1 MSDFKKPWGEHGIFG
16 SIALKDSEGV
26 EPDAFHEWFMGLGWQ
41 VKSVYTHIKVHI
53 NHQMTCQ
60 KYIKSQ
66 DGYLRNLKETYEK
79 KGDKWVLK
87 PKSEGSDVSK
97 PKDDSKEEVKKLPS
111 GSAEDGDASKP
122 KDDSKEEVK
131 LPETREENKLVWT
144 GPEADPRL
152 LDIFI
157 WKPLDLLGPSLV
169 RKAEA
174 QKTVDNMIMGRPK
187 EMPKEHLPKRSY
199 LREESY
205 VDKIPHHDPPPN
217 GAETKSRSSSL
228 TPEEIVRNYWKPK
241 SNPAEGT
248 RRLQAGKVTVKFNP
262 NTKFEHNIHATDW
275 LTGVTTYQYDQRSKS
290 NTDPLGQGE
299 LDKAEL
305 IKRKRNKVVKLEK
318 EIADLEKNMTV
329 LSGETIPK
337 FEKKVMDPNPQMST
351 DAAREKIKDAL
362 AKIHEF
368 QEIHDQLSIR
378 LNQTKSEIKAIE
390 YEKEAGTIARDL
402 PIPKTLKTTLP
413 IKSLQSMKDAV
424 NNGRKFL
431 GLPELTDGM
440 DANEDDDDKKKDNG
454 PIAQILQTIFG
465 GDEEEEVPVE
475 KYFGKKICNPLTG
488 EYNMPVLNRKNKDAV
503 LKKQEQA
510 RVVTDIYLART
521 TGIPYWPRPIPAEKK
536 AETKVRSTQQT
547 NVDEM
552 LLSVFATN
560 PSQDLEE
567 WSKDEAR
574 RNHDVKQPQCV
585 FGSTQYP
592 TKFKP
597 EMEMQCQSIEIKPGK
612 SVEYSYS
619 KYTRPTPGKG
629 SKLSSAGKATGA
641 IMNRQPDT
649 RFQTAKIAEGRSFE
663 LKNWGPDPGDQWA
676 LGKAFADSYGKQA
689 RSAGT
694 CMRANML
701 IFMATDMLV

>member
-1 MSDFKKPWGEHGIFG
+1 M
-16 SIALKDSEGV
+16 
-26 EPDAFHEWFMGLGWQ
+26 
-41 VKSVYTHIKVHI
+41 
-53 NHQMTCQ
+53 
-60 KYIKSQ
+60 
-66 DGYLRNLKETYEK
+66 KETYEK
-79 KGDKWVLK
+79 KDGKWVLK
-87 PKSEGSDVSK
+87 PKSGPAEGGDVSK
-97 PKDDSKEEVKKLPS
+97 PNDSKEEVKVPS
-111 GSAEDGDASKP
+111 TSAEDGDASKP

-131 LPETREENKLVWT
+131 LPETREDNKLVWT
-144 GPEADPRL
+144 GPEEDPRL

-174 QKTVDNMIMGRPK
+174 QKTVENMMKGRPK
-187 EMPKEHLPKRSY
+187 EVPKEHLPKRSY
-199 LREESY
+199 LREETY
-205 VDKIPHHDPPPN
+205 VDTY
-217 GAETKSRSSSL
+217 G
-228 TPEEIVRNYWKPK
+228 
-241 SNPAEGT
+241 
-248 RRLQAGKVTVKFNP
+248 AGKVTVKFNP

-318 EIADLEKNMTV
+318 EIADLEKKMTV

-337 FEKKVMDPNPQMST
+337 VEKKVMDPNPQMST

-368 QEIHDQLSIR
+368 QEIHDQLSLR

-390 YEKEAGTIARDL
+390 YEKEACTIARDL

-413 IKSLQSMKDAV
+413 IKSLQSMRDTV
-424 NNGRKFL
+424 NRGRNFL
-431 GLPELTDGM
+431 GLPELTDGI
-440 DANEDDDDKKKDNG
+440 DANEDDNDKKKDNG
-454 PIAQILQTIFG
+454 PVAQILQTIFG

-503 LKKQEQA
+503 LKQQEQA

-521 TGIPYWPRPIPAEKK
+521 TGIPYWPRPIPTERDAEK
-536 AETKVRSTQQT
+536 KVRSTQQT

-560 PSQDLEE
+560 PLQDLEE

-574 RNHDVKQPQCV
+574 HNHDVKQPQCV

-619 KYTRPTPGKG
+619 KYTRPTQGKG

-641 IMNRQPDT
+641 LVNHQPDT

-694 CMRANML
+694 
-701 IFMATDMLV
+701 

>member
-1 MSDFKKPWGEHGIFG
+1 
-16 SIALKDSEGV
+16 
-26 EPDAFHEWFMGLGWQ
+26 
-41 VKSVYTHIKVHI
+41 
-53 NHQMTCQ
+53 
-60 KYIKSQ
+60 
-66 DGYLRNLKETYEK
+66 
-79 KGDKWVLK
+79 
-87 PKSEGSDVSK
+87 
-97 PKDDSKEEVKKLPS
+97 
-111 GSAEDGDASKP
+111 
-122 KDDSKEEVK
+122 
-131 LPETREENKLVWT
+131 
-144 GPEADPRL
+144 L

-199 LREESY
+199 LREETY
-205 VDKIPHHDPPPN
+205 VDTY
-217 GAETKSRSSSL
+217 G
-228 TPEEIVRNYWKPK
+228 
-241 SNPAEGT
+241 
-248 RRLQAGKVTVKFNP
+248 AGKVTVKFNP

-305 IKRKRNKVVKLEK
+305 IKRKRNKVVKLENA
-318 EIADLEKNMTV
+318 IADLEKKMTV

-337 FEKKVMDPNPQMST
+337 VEKKVMDPNPQMST

-362 AKIHEF
+362 AKIREF

-378 LNQTKSEIKAIE
+378 WTQTKSEIKAIE

-402 PIPKTLKTTLP
+402 PIPETLKMTLP
-413 IKSLQSMKDAV
+413 IKSLQSMKDTV
-424 NNGRKFL
+424 NSGRKIL
-431 GLPELTDGM
+431 GLPELTDGI
-440 DANEDDDDKKKDNG
+440 DANEDDDHKKQDDG

-503 LKKQEQA
+503 LKQQEQA

-536 AETKVRSTQQT
+536 AETKVRSTQQM

-552 LLSVFATN
+552 LSSVFATN
-560 PSQDLEE
+560 PLQDLEE

-574 RNHDVKQPQCV
+574 HNHDVKQPQCV

-619 KYTRPTPGKG
+619 KYTRPTSGKG
-629 SKLSSAGKATGA
+629 SKLSSAGKAMGA
-641 IMNRQPDT
+641 IINHQPDT

-694 CMRANML
+694 CMRANTL
-701 IFMATDMLV
+701 IFMATDMHV